1 MSTTRS
7 DDLQQAEREGAPP
20 PETNEPARPTL
31 ARLTGAGLLR
41 TEEMVL
47 NVGPQHPA
55 THGVLRMLVT
65 LDGERIVE
73 AEPVIGYMHRGHEK
87 LVEQRDFRQIT
98 NLLSRMD
105 WLSGINNELPA
116 SMAVEKLI
124 EVEVPRRAQFLR
136 VILAEINRILNHLM
150 FVGSFGL
157 ELGASTPVMYAF
169 REREL
174 LQEAMEMVTGGRM
187 HFGFIRPGGLKEDI
201 PRGFVELAHRGIR
214 QLVGAIP
221 DYENLLLGNEIFK
234 QRTVGI
240 GKLPADVAISHGVS
254 GPLLRG
260 CGVPY
265 DVRKADPYQIYGELD
280 FDIPVGTAG
289 DSFDRFWVLIQEM
302 RESAKIVE
310 QALDGLP
317 EGSHIGHVPKRLTL
331 PEGEVYAR
339 AENPLGEL
347 GYHLVSNGKDRPYR
361 LVIRTPSFNNISAV
375 PSMLRGAYV
384 PDMIAVLGSMFFVVG
399 DIDR

>member
-1 MSTTRS
+1 MAGLPE
-7 DDLQQAEREGAPP
+7 DL
-20 PETNEPARPTL
+20 TL
-31 ARLTGAGLLR
+31 ARLTGAGELR

-55 THGVLRMLVT
+55 THGVLRLLVT
-65 LDGERIVE
+65 LDGERIAE
-73 AEPVIGYMHRGHEK
+73 AEPIIGYMHRGHEK

-105 WLSGINNELPA
+105 WLSGINNEIPA
-116 SMAVEKLI
+116 SIAVEKLLG
-124 EVEVPRRAQFLR
+124 VEVPRRAQFLR

-169 REREL
+169 REREV

-187 HFGFIRPGGLKEDI
+187 HFGFIRPGGLKEDV
-201 PRGFVELAHRGIR
+201 PRGFAETALKGVR
-214 QLVGAIP
+214 QLLGAIP
-221 DYENLLLGNEIFK
+221 DYETLLLGNEIFK

-240 GKLPADVAISHGVS
+240 GKLSSDLALEYGVS
-254 GPLLRG
+254 GPILRAT
-260 CGVPY
+260 GVAY
-265 DVRKADPYQIYGELD
+265 DVRKADPYLIYDELD
-280 FDIPVGTAG
+280 FDIPVGTEG

-302 RESAKIVE
+302 RESARIVE
-310 QALDGLP
+310 QALEGLP
-317 EGSHIGHVPKRLTL
+317 EGTHIGQVPKRLSL
-331 PEGEVYAR
+331 PEGEIYSR

-347 GYHLVSNGKDRPYR
+347 GYYLISAGGNKPYR
-361 LVIRTPSFNNISAV
+361 MKIRTPSFSNVSV
-375 PSMLRGAYV
+375 TPHLLRDAYV

-399 DIDR
+399 DVDR